1 MKKLFSLILAMALTL
16 SMSTAVFAETVNYTA
31 TEATTFEQIT
41 KTYSSE
47 NNVAVSETLSF
58 TSTANTAN
66 PDGGA
71 ANLSVADL
79 VVSSLTPGKLSVTIP
94 SLSVAGKYEWTIKET
109 PGSAAGVIYSA
120 DEIHV
125 SVLVE
130 YNNTDH
136 KLQIASANS
145 YITKENGKK
154 ADTFTNTFKSGSFT
168 VAKNVEGNM
177 ANENDKFEIKVTLTA
192 PEGKTINTPISVG
205 GTTVAA
211 SDWKDGVYTKTLTIS
226 KADGKVT
233 FSDIPTG
240 VVVTVNED
248 TAADKMNGYS
258 YTSTKIGTTDFTSL
272 TIADDTNA
280 DIVVT
285 NTNSTSVDT
294 GINMDSVPYIILLA
308 VVFVGLVGFVVK
320 RRSSRY

>member
-31 TEATTFEQIT
+31 TEETTFKQIT

-47 NNVAVSETLSF
+47 NSVVVSETLSF
-58 TSTANTAN
+58 TSTANTTN

-79 VVSSLTPGKLSVTIP
+79 AVSSLAPGEILVTIP

-109 PGSAAGVIYSA
+109 QGSAAGVSYST

-130 YNNTDH
+130 YNNADH

-145 YITKENGKK
+145 YIKKENGKK

-177 ANENDKFEIKVTLTA
+177 ANENDEFDIKVTLTA

-211 SDWKDGVYTKTLTIS
+211 SDWKDGVYTTTLTIS
-226 KADGKVT
+226 EADGKVT
-233 FSDIPTG
+233 FSAIPTG

-248 TAADKMNGYS
+248 QATDKMHGYS